1 MVPVYNK
8 GDQMEKPLLFE
19 SANGIA
25 VITLNRPERRNC
37 FNQQLLAMLYDAIE
51 EVTRNDSI
59 TVAIITGNGKSFC
72 TGIDLS
78 VLGKEDLFNPRGD
91 GKEYPD
97 IIGACHKPV
106 IGAINGHAITGGF
119 EIALNCDF
127 LIASENAVF
136 GDTHAKV
143 GIHPGWGMTQLL
155 QQAVGQRMAK
165 QMSLT
170 CQYIDAGQAL
180 RCGLVNEVVPAD
192 RLMPR
197 AMEIAG
203 QICAVNRDMMM
214 TIKGVIEYR
223 NTATLERAYANER
236 AEFRKWVEKMAEM
249 MKPK

>member
-1 MVPVYNK
+1 
-8 GDQMEKPLLFE
+8 MEKPLLFE

-25 VITLNRPERRNC
+25 VITLNRPEKRNC
-37 FNQQLLAMLYDAIE
+37 FNQQLLAMLFDAIE
-51 EVTRNDSI
+51 EVSRNDAI

-78 VLGKEDLFNPRGD
+78 VLGKEDLFDPRGD

-97 IIGACHKPV
+97 VIGACHKPV

-155 QQAVGQRMAK
+155 QQAVGRRMAK

-170 CQYIDAGQAL
+170 CQYINAEQAL
-180 RCGLVNEVVPAD
+180 HCGLVNEVVPAEK
-192 RLMPR
+192 LMPR
-197 AMEIAG
+197 VMEIAS
-203 QICAVNRDMMM
+203 QICAVNREMMM
-214 TIKGVIEYR
+214 TVKGVIEYR
-223 NTATLERAYANER
+223 NHATLEQAYANER
-236 AEFRKWVEKMAEM
+236 SEFKKWVEKMSEM

>member
-1 MVPVYNK
+1 
-8 GDQMEKPLLFE
+8 MEKPLLFE
-19 SANGIA
+19 VENGIA
-25 VITLNRPERRNC
+25 VITLNRPQRRNC
-37 FNQQLLAMLYDAIE
+37 FNRELLAMLYDAID
-51 EVTRNDSI
+51 EVSRNDAI

-78 VLGKEDLFNPRGD
+78 VLGKEELFDPRGD

-97 IIGACHKPV
+97 IIGACRKPV

-127 LIASENAVF
+127 LIASENAIF

-170 CQYIDAGQAL
+170 CQYFNAEQAL
-180 RCGLVNEVVPAD
+180 RYGLVNEVVPAE
-192 RLMPR
+192 RLLPR
-197 AMEIAG
+197 AMEIAS
-203 QICAVNRDMMM
+203 QICAVNREMMM
-214 TIKGVIEYR
+214 TIKGLIEYR
-223 NTATLERAYANER
+223 NGATLEEAYANER
-236 AEFRKWVEKMAEM
+236 KEFRKFVEKMADM
-249 MKPK
+249 MKGK